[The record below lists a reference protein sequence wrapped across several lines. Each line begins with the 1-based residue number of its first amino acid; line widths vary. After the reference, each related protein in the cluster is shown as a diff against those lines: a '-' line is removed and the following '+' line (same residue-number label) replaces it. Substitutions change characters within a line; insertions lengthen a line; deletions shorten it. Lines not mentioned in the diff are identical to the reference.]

1 MYNTILIPCD
11 GSTASTAALDHGI
24 AIADT
29 HDATVHLLHI
39 VNVRTE
45 IAATGRAVEEVLNTL
60 TDVGQE
66 VLSEAATR
74 AEEAGVTYE
83 QDLLEGIPYEA
94 IDEYA
99 TDRAID
105 LTVMGTTG
113 RSGVTERLL
122 GSTTD
127 RVLRRTDTPIP
138 IVPDVDSASTDR
150 GAYAHVLAP
159 TDGSENAERAAPYGA
174 DMAQHANAT
183 LHIVTVVDVQAEG
196 GAFSVGGVSEAG
208 IEQLEEQG
216 HEGVTQFANRV
227 SQTDGDADLRTTVM
241 QGTPHTALRE
251 YVAENEI
258 DIVVMA
264 SQGTANLA
272 SQHFGSVTDRVI
284 RGVDKPI
291 LVIPPAD

>member
-1 MYNTILIPCD
+1 
-11 GSTASTAALDHGI
+11 
-24 AIADT
+24 
-29 HDATVHLLHI
+29 
-39 VNVRTE
+39 
-45 IAATGRAVEEVLNTL
+45 
-60 TDVGQE
+60 VGQE

-74 AEEAGVTYE
+74 TEDAGVAYE
-83 QDLLEGIPYEA
+83 QELLEGIPYEA
-94 IDEYA
+94 IGEYA

-127 RVLRRTDTPIP
+127 RVLRRTETPIL
-138 IVPDVDSASTDR
+138 IVPDADSVSTDR

-159 TDGSENAERAAPYGA
+159 TDGSEHAERAAPYGA
-174 DMAQHANAT
+174 DIAQHANAT
-183 LHIVTVVDVQAEG
+183 LHIVTVVDVQTEG
-196 GAFSVGGVSEAG
+196 GAFSIGGVSEAG

-216 HEGVTQFANRV
+216 HESVTQFANRV
-227 SQTDGDADLRTTVM
+227 SQTDVDADLRTTVI
-241 QGTPHTALRE
+241 QGAPHKVLRE

-291 LVIPPAD
+291 LVIPPTD